1 MRHNGPERRAAA
13 SGGGPVHRAWAA
25 NSALS
30 RTSGLGAG
38 DALRGPRATSVGN
51 SAVLIASEASA
62 LSYPRAMRRALNARM
77 ASARHPGAR
86 TLSDGTAL
94 NQPNHQDHERHDE
107 EDVDEPS
114 YGV

>member
-1 MRHNGPERRAAA
+1 MRHKGLERRAAA

-38 DALRGPRATSVGN
+38 DAPARAACDIGGQQRR
-51 SAVLIASEASA
+51 LIASEASG
-62 LSYPRAMRRALNARM
+62 LSHPRAMLRALNARM

-86 TLSDGTAL
+86 TPSDGTAL